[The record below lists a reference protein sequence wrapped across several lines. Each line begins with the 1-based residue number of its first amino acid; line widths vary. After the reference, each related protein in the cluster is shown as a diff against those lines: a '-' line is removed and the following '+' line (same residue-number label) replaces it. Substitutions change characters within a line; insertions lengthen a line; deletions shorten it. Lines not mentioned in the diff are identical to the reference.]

1 MFSKLMNLCK
11 KKKRECLICD
21 KEFNTDKEQEDHNN
35 SREHKDIMEIEEMV
49 WNELS
54 GKMNP
59 V

>member
-1 MFSKLMNLCK
+1 MNLFK